1 MNNKKWY
8 NETHSVHK
16 GWGSEFWAVNKPEYC
31 GKVLVFGKGKKC
43 SFHYH
48 LLKDEVF
55 LLHTGCLAVKLSEQD
70 DLDLAETI
78 IMRPGD
84 TVHVYPG
91 LRHQMIAL
99 EHSEL
104 FEFSTQHFDDDS
116 YRIVR
121 GD

>member
-1 MNNKKWY
+1 M
-8 NETHSVHK
+8 
-16 GWGSEFWAVNKPEYC
+16 
-31 GKVLVFGKGKKC
+31 
-43 SFHYH
+43 
-48 LLKDEVF
+48 
-55 LLHTGCLAVKLSEQD
+55 
-70 DLDLAETI
+70 DLAETI

-104 FEFSTQHFDDDS
+104 FEFSTQHFDDDG

-121 GD
+121 EIDYKRRLR